1 MENKPIRVMV
11 IEDSV
16 FATKHVQK
24 MLAEVKSPQFEAEL
38 YCVDRISAGLE
49 YLANN
54 KVDVILLD
62 LTLPDS
68 HGLDTLIKIC
78 DQVHEVP
85 VVVLTGIGDEMLAKE
100 AVQKGAQD
108 YLVKGQIG
116 SNLLRRSILYSIERK
131 KVEGE
136 LKKHRVH
143 LEELVKERTADL
155 TTVNKQ
161 LKQEVAE
168 RKQAEKAV
176 KSSELRYRRLFEAA
190 KDGILILS
198 KESGEI
204 EDVNPYLMEI
214 LGYSKEDFLGKQL
227 WEIGAFKDIKLAR
240 SAFKILQNEN
250 YNRYEDL
257 PLKAKDGRL
266 IDVEFV
272 SNVYDVDHKR
282 VIQCNIRDITERKQA
297 EKALENSFNE
307 LKKVHERLEQSQT
320 QLMQAEK
327 MSAVGT
333 LAAGIAHELNN
344 PLMAILNFSN
354 YCLKHTGKEDK
365 RYPFLQDI
373 EHEAG
378 RCIEIVNNLLTFSRS
393 EQDGKEEY
401 QSESLA
407 RIIERVI
414 RIMSYRIEQEKVALS
429 THVVEDTP
437 QILVKVGSMQQVI
450 LNLLTNALD
459 AVGESQK
466 KEIHIEVY
474 PDGDSVYLTVADN
487 GRGIVPEITTKI
499 YDPFFTTKPV
509 GEGTGL
515 GLTISRN
522 IIESHGGGIT
532 CESKPG
538 EGTTFKITLPIK
550 TNGRR

>member
-1 MENKPIRVMV
+1 VENEPIRVML

-24 MLAEVKSPQFEAEL
+24 MLAEVKGPQFEAEL
-38 YCVDRISAGLE
+38 YSVDRISAGLE
-49 YLANN
+49 YLPNN

-68 HGLDTLIKIC
+68 HGLDTLMKIC
-78 DQVHEVP
+78 TQVQEVP
-85 VVVLTGIGDEMLAKE
+85 VVVLTGLGDEMLAKE

-131 KVEGE
+131 RVERE
-136 LKKHRVH
+136 LKKYRDH
-143 LEELVKERTADL
+143 LEELVKERTAEL
-155 TTVNKQ
+155 TAVNKQ
-161 LKQEVAE
+161 LEQEVTE
-168 RKQAEKAV
+168 RKQAEEAV

-227 WEIGAFKDIKLAR
+227 WEIGAFKDIRLAR
-240 SAFKILQNEN
+240 SAFKILQKEN
-250 YNRYEDL
+250 YIRYEDL
-257 PLKAKDGRL
+257 PLKTKDGRL
-266 IDVEFV
+266 IDVEFI
-272 SNVYDVDHKR
+272 SNVYDVDHKT
-282 VIQCNIRDITERKQA
+282 VIQCNVRNIAERKQA
-297 EKALENSFNE
+297 EKALEDSFNE
-307 LKKVHERLEQSQT
+307 LKKVYQRLEQSQT

-365 RYPFLQDI
+365 IYSFLKDI
-373 EHEAG
+373 EREAG
-378 RCIEIVNNLLTFSRS
+378 RCIEIVSNLLTFSRS

-407 RIIERVI
+407 RIINRVV
-414 RIMSYRIEQEKVALS
+414 RIMSYRIEKEKVSLS
-429 THVVEDTP
+429 THITEDTP
-437 QILVKVGSMQQVI
+437 QIRVKVGSMQQVI

-459 AVGESQK
+459 AVAESQK
-466 KEIHIEVY
+466 KEISIEVH
-474 PDGDSVYLTVADN
+474 PDGDSVCLTVADA
-487 GRGIVPEITTKI
+487 GRGIAPEIMTKI
-499 YDPFFTTKPV
+499 YDPFFTTKSV
-509 GEGTGL
+509 GKGTGL

-522 IIESHGGGIT
+522 IINSHGGDIT

-538 EGTTFKITLPIK
+538 VGTAFKITLPIK
-550 TNGRR
+550 TNRRG

>member
-1 MENKPIRVMV
+1 MV

-24 MLAEVKSPQFEAEL
+24 MLADVKSPHFEAEL

-49 YLANN
+49 YLADNE
-54 KVDVILLD
+54 VDVILLD

-78 DQVHEVP
+78 AQVQEVP
-85 VVVLTGIGDEMLAKE
+85 VVVLTGLGDEKLAKE

-116 SNLLRRSILYSIERK
+116 GNLLRRSILYSIERK
-131 KVEGE
+131 KVEIE
-136 LKKHRVH
+136 LKKHRDN

-155 TTVNKQ
+155 TTVNRQ
-161 LKQEVAE
+161 LKHEVAE
-168 RKQAEKAV
+168 RTQ
-176 KSSELRYRRLFEAA
+176 
-190 KDGILILS
+190 
-198 KESGEI
+198 
-204 EDVNPYLMEI
+204 
-214 LGYSKEDFLGKQL
+214 
-227 WEIGAFKDIKLAR
+227 
-240 SAFKILQNEN
+240 
-250 YNRYEDL
+250 
-257 PLKAKDGRL
+257 
-266 IDVEFV
+266 
-272 SNVYDVDHKR
+272 
-282 VIQCNIRDITERKQA
+282 T
-297 EKALENSFNE
+297 EKALEDSFNE
-307 LKKVHERLEQSQT
+307 LKRVHLQLEQSQS
-320 QLMQAEK
+320 QLIQIEK

-354 YCLKHTGKEDK
+354 YCLKHTDKEDK
-365 RYPFLQDI
+365 RYSFLQDI

-378 RCIEIVNNLLTFSRS
+378 RCIEIVSNLLTFSRS

-407 RIIERVI
+407 RIINRVV
-414 RIMSYRIEQEKVALS
+414 RIMSYRINKEKVSLS
-429 THVVEDTP
+429 THVVESTP
-437 QILVKVGSMQQVI
+437 LILVKVGSMQQVI

-466 KEIHIEVY
+466 KEIYIEVY
-474 PDGDSVYLTVADN
+474 PDGDSVCLTVTN
-487 GRGIVPEITTKI
+487 TGRGIASEIMSKI

-522 IIESHGGGIT
+522 IIESHGGYIT
-532 CESKPG
+532 CENKPG
-538 EGTTFKITLPIK
+538 MGTTFKITLPVEK
-550 TNGRR
+550 KGRG